1 MSKAGQ
7 KVIKYTHLEH
17 VLKVPDTYV
26 GSIESTQEEHYVLND
41 DGTKMVKKSINYTP
55 GEYKIFDE
63 ILVNALDHYVRIK
76 EKNPDLLFID
86 VSKIAMFVYMKKT
99 LNCLEILTNTSVG
112 LIA

>member
-1 MSKAGQ
+1 M
-7 KVIKYTHLEH
+7 KY
-17 VLKVPDTYV
+17 
-26 GSIESTQEEHYVLND
+26 ISTDN
-41 DGTKMVKKSINYTP
+41 I
-55 GEYKIFDE
+55 I
-63 ILVNALDHYVRIK
+63 VRIK